1 MADGIGSFVVAAWQ
15 RFGGMDPR
23 RRLLVAI
30 HNWLPL
36 HTMGS
41 VRIRLLRLAGIA
53 VGSGSGVAGTIRL
66 GGGPSPASRLLIGSW
81 CFINDGCRF
90 DVTAPV
96 TLEDN
101 VYLGHEVAI
110 LSATHEIAGPDQ
122 RAGHTI
128 GRPVTVDGVPGS
140 GPEQPLLG
148 GVTIGAG
155 SIVAA
160 GAVVVRST
168 KPNTVVGGVPGQR
181 AAANCP

>member
-1 MADGIGSFVVAAWQ
+1 
-15 RFGGMDPR
+15 MDPR

-36 HTMGS
+36 YTMGS
-41 VRIRLLRLAGIA
+41 VRVRLLRLAGIA
-53 VGSGSGVAGTIRL
+53 VGTGSGVAGTIRL
-66 GGGPSPASRLLIGSW
+66 GGGPSPAKRLSIGSW

-122 RAGHTI
+122 RAGLTF
-128 GRPVTVDGVPGS
+128 GRPVTVERGAWIGARATM
-140 GPEQPLLG
+140 LG

-168 KPNTVVGGVPGQR
+168 KPNTVVGGVPAR
-181 AAANCP
+181 ELRELD